1 MKNNIKT
8 IMQLGKGIILVVL
21 LLVVGCIAM
30 HSDKKAQNKVSSQH
44 SDNWVKEFGIEKRNL
59 ATTGENKYFVMQP
72 GFQLM
77 IESED
82 EKVTITVLDETK
94 EIGKITTRVI
104 EEREEKDGKLAEV
117 SRNYFAI
124 CKDTGDVFY
133 FGEDVDVYKD
143 GKIVNH
149 SGKWHAYEGNTKPGM
164 MMPGTPSVGKKY
176 YQEIAPGEAMDRAEI
191 VSTNETLKTPAGT
204 FTNCLKIEETSALN
218 PKEKEYKTYAPGIG
232 LIQDED
238 LLLTKYGYVKK

>member
-8 IMQLGKGIILVVL
+8 IMQFWKGIILVVL
-21 LLVVGCIAM
+21 LLVVGCISM
-30 HSDKKAQNKVSSQH
+30 HSDKKTQNKVSSQH
-44 SDNWVKEFGIEKRNL
+44 SDNWVKEFGIEKRTL

-72 GFQLM
+72 GFQLV

-104 EEREEKDGKLAEV
+104 EEREEKNGKLAEV

-149 SGKWHAYEGNTKPGM
+149 SGGWYAYEKNAKPGM

-176 YQEIAPGEAMDRAEI
+176 YQEIAPGEAMDRGEI

-204 FTNCLKIEETSALN
+204 FTNCLKVEETSALN
-218 PKEKEYKTYAPGIG
+218 PKEKEYKTYAPSIG